1 MKTFLKVLLIVV
13 CILVVGGGIYTW
25 RQFTDKHPGYAL
37 DLQITSDTPG
47 ELKIGFG
54 KTDITPVG
62 FDTWTDKDG
71 DARYTPNEG
80 DSYQDLNNNGKFD
93 AVWLAGFQQNRP
105 ATGVN
110 DPLWARSMVIDDGA
124 TRLGICVID
133 MIGFGH
139 DDVVTVRKRFQEPL
153 ELDYLIVASTHV
165 HSSPDLMGLWGPNP
179 YTSGIDKAYKE
190 QVMQGIFRSLE
201 EASLAVEPAYLKLAI
216 NESESL
222 TLVGDSREPFVY
234 DEGIRIMQV
243 LSKQDDRT
251 LGILL
256 NWGNHPETFWSGNT
270 EISSDFPHYWREY
283 MENGIY
289 LQDSLLH
296 EGLGGIALFMNGAL
310 GGLMTTRPNHPIIH
324 PYSGALIMEESAEKV
339 DAQGLALAKITF
351 KTMNEGMLEIRQ
363 GGIDLRAKTLELA
376 MDNNLF
382 RLAAWLGIFDR
393 GFTRWGH
400 IRSEVAAWTLGSA
413 SFVHVPGE
421 LYPEILNGGVESPTG
436 ADFGIEPVEVPS
448 IRSQMPGRIRFFSG
462 MANDMIGY
470 IVPKSQWDEK
480 PPFTYGRDRAPYGE
494 VNSLGPNTA
503 PTIHTAVLELLNE
516 LSEMK
521 KP

>member
-1 MKTFLKVLLIVV
+1 MKKFLKVVLIAVSV
-13 CILVVGGGIYTW
+13 LVVSGAVYTW
-25 RQFTDKHPGYAL
+25 RQFADKHPGYAV
-37 DLQITSDTPG
+37 DLHISATTPAG
-47 ELKIGFG
+47 FQVGFG

-62 FDTWTDKDG
+62 FDTWTDADG
-71 DARYTPNEG
+71 DARYKPKEG
-80 DSYQDLNNNGKFD
+80 DSYHDLNNNGKFD

-139 DDVVTVRKRFQEPL
+139 DDVVTVRKRFQESL
-153 ELDYLIVASTHV
+153 ELDYLVVASTHV

-179 YTSGIDKAYKE
+179 YTSGIDPAYKE
-190 QVMQGIFRSLE
+190 QVIQGIFTSLE
-201 EASLAVEPAYLKLAI
+201 QASLGAEPAYLKLAI
-216 NESESL
+216 NETESL

-243 LSKQDDRT
+243 LSKKDDRT
-251 LGILL
+251 LGTLL

-289 LQDSLLH
+289 YRDSLLH
-296 EGLGGIALFMNGAL
+296 EGLGGVALFMNGAL

-324 PYSGALIMEESAEKV
+324 PYSDQLIMEESAEKV
-339 DAQGLALAKITF
+339 EAQGLALAKITF
-351 KTMNEGMLEIRQ
+351 ETMQAGMLEVRQ
-363 GGIDLRAKTLELA
+363 GSISLRAKTLELA

-382 RLAAWLGIFDR
+382 RLAAWIGIFDR

-400 IRSEVAAWTLGSA
+400 IRSEVAAWTLGPA

-436 ADFGIEPVEVPS
+436 ADFGIDPVEVPS

-480 PPFTYGRDRAPYGE
+480 HPFTYERDRAPYGE

-503 PTIHTAVLELLNE
+503 PTIHAAVLDLLQELAQ
-516 LSEMK
+516 SK